1 MSSPT
6 TSHFETAVM
15 IRRILFF
22 LVLISFTLL
31 NLMPLFRGLNS
42 PQAME
47 QAQIGRQIAR
57 GEGFTT
63 KMIRPLAYYEAEK
76 TNQGAVPFTGF
87 KDTYHAPLNPLIL
100 GAVLK
105 LVGGDK
111 TDAWPMGKDEL
122 IFPLDR
128 VIALVS
134 TLFFLMSI
142 GVSYLLIGRIFDA
155 KIAGVTAVLMM
166 LCDLFWS
173 FSQSGLPQMLL
184 LLLFSCGLYFTYR
197 AVEAQE
203 EGRPSF
209 GPALLGAVFFVL
221 MVLTHWIAAWI
232 FLGYLIYVAFAF
244 KPRGIV
250 ALIAIIMLAATITL
264 PLIRAS
270 GITGQPFGTGFYVLY
285 NGIGGGTESLVMRNH
300 DLESEPLSL
309 DGLLVKILGTTLVQ
323 ASDIL
328 PFLGGI
334 LAAPVFFIA
343 LLHPFKRST
352 IAGFRWGIL
361 LMWVFAALGMAIF
374 GIDRE
379 NSLHPNQIHI
389 LFAPVM
395 AGYGLAFLSIL
406 WSRLEIVSTVPF
418 LRNAH
423 FIVLIVL
430 SAAPMLLT
438 LPNKVNIGMHM
449 SKGGRPHWPPYRPDI
464 LHKNLPDMIKD
475 RGVVGTGV
483 TERVVVSDQPWAVA
497 WYADTI
503 SLWLPKTKK
512 GFDKLESRASDLGT
526 PFVGFLMS
534 PSSAE
539 ADTIGVVR
547 SQYNEFN
554 SLVFNGI
561 IAEITAPPGGRDG
574 VSILRGDTK
583 LTDIVRRYN
592 NPIGLSG
599 GDLVFYGQDT
609 LNPTQ
614 GAK

>member
-31 NLMPLFRGLNS
+31 NLMPLFRGLSS

-47 QAQIGRQIAR
+47 QAQIARQIAR

-76 TNQGAVPFTGF
+76 TNQGALPFTGF

-105 LVGGDK
+105 LVGADK
-111 TDAWPMGKDEL
+111 PDAWPMAKDEL
-122 IFPLDR
+122 VFPLDR
-128 VIALVS
+128 VIALIS

-142 GVSYLLIGRIFDA
+142 GVCYLLIGRIFDA

-197 AVEAQE
+197 GLEAQE
-203 EGRPSF
+203 EGRPAF
-209 GPALLGAVFFVL
+209 GPALLGAAFFVL
-221 MVLTHWIAAWI
+221 MVLTHWLTAWI
-232 FLGYLIYVAFAF
+232 FLGYLIYAAVAF

-250 ALIAIIMLAATITL
+250 AIIAMVMLAVAVSF

-270 GITGQPFGTGFYVLY
+270 GIVGQPFGTGFYVLY

-323 ASDIL
+323 ASDLL

-352 IAGFRWGIL
+352 IANFRWGIL
-361 LMWVFAALGMAIF
+361 LMWVFAALGMALF

-379 NSLHPNQIHI
+379 VAIHTNQIHI
-389 LFAPVM
+389 LFAPIM

-406 WSRLEIVSTVPF
+406 WNRLEVVANAPF

-423 FIVLIVL
+423 YIVIIVL

-449 SKGGRPHWPPYRPDI
+449 SKGGVPHWPPYRPDI
-464 LHKNLPDMIKD
+464 LHKFLPEMIKD
-475 RGVVGTGV
+475 RGAAATAVK
-483 TERVVVSDQPWAVA
+483 EKIVVSDQPWAVA

-503 SLWLPKTKK
+503 SLWIPKTKK
-512 GFDKLESRASDLGT
+512 GFDKLEDRGASLGT
-526 PFVGFLMS
+526 PFAGFLVS
-534 PSSAE
+534 PSSTE
-539 ADTIGVVR
+539 SGSVGVVR

-554 SLVFNGI
+554 SLIFNGVVS
-561 IAEITAPPGGRDG
+561 EMTAPPGSYDG
-574 VSILRGDTK
+574 TSILRADPK
-583 LTDIVRRYN
+583 LADIFKRYST
-592 NPIGLSG
+592 PTGLSG
-599 GDLVFYGQDT
+599 GEMVFYGPAPIQSS
-609 LNPTQ
+609 N
-614 GAK
+614 

>member
-31 NLMPLFRGLNS
+31 NLMPLFRGLSS

-47 QAQIGRQIAR
+47 QAQIARQIAR

-76 TNQGAVPFTGF
+76 TNQGALPFSGF

-105 LVGGDK
+105 LVGADK
-111 TDAWPMGKDEL
+111 PDAWPMAKDEL
-122 IFPLDR
+122 VFPLDR
-128 VIALVS
+128 VIALIS

-197 AVEAQE
+197 GLEAQE

-221 MVLTHWIAAWI
+221 MVLTHWLTAWI
-232 FLGYLIYVAFAF
+232 FLGYLIYAAVAF

-250 ALIAIIMLAATITL
+250 AIIAMVMLAVAVSF

-270 GITGQPFGTGFYVLY
+270 GIVGQPFGTGFYVLY

-323 ASDIL
+323 ASDLL

-343 LLHPFKRST
+343 LLHPFKRAT
-352 IAGFRWGIL
+352 IANFRWGIL

-379 NSLHPNQIHI
+379 VAIHPNQIHI

-406 WSRLEIVSTVPF
+406 WSRLEIVSNAPF

-438 LPNKVNIGMHM
+438 LPNKVNIGMHL
-449 SKGGRPHWPPYRPDI
+449 SKGGVPHWPPYRPDI
-464 LHKNLPDMIKD
+464 LHKFLPEIIKD
-475 RGVVGTGV
+475 RGAAASAV
-483 TERVVVSDQPWAVA
+483 TEKVVVSDQPWAVA
-497 WYADTI
+497 WYADTL

-512 GFDKLESRASDLGT
+512 GFDKLEDRGASLGT
-526 PFVGFLMS
+526 PFAGFLIS
-534 PSSAE
+534 PSSTE
-539 ADTIGVVR
+539 AGTIGVVR
-547 SQYNEFN
+547 SQFNEFN
-554 SLVFNGI
+554 SLIFNGVI
-561 IAEITAPPGGRDG
+561 SEITAQPGSSDG
-574 VSILRGDTK
+574 TSILRADPK
-583 LTDIVRRYN
+583 LADIFKRYN
-592 NPIGLSG
+592 TPTGLSG
-599 GDLVFYGQDT
+599 GDLVFYGPAPIQSS
-609 LNPTQ
+609 N
-614 GAK
+614 

>member
-31 NLMPLFRGLNS
+31 NLMPLFRGLSS

-76 TNQGAVPFTGF
+76 TLQGAAPFTGF
-87 KDTYHAPLNPLIL
+87 KDTYHSPLNPLIL

-105 LVGGDK
+105 LVGADK
-111 TDAWPMGKDEL
+111 ADAWPMAKDEL
-122 IFPLDR
+122 VYPLDR

-142 GVSYLLIGRIFDA
+142 GVCYLLVGRIFDP

-209 GPALLGAVFFVL
+209 GPALLGAIFFVL

-232 FLGYLIYVAFAF
+232 FLGYLIYAAFAF

-250 ALIAIIMLAATITL
+250 ALIAMVMLAATIAL
-264 PLIRAS
+264 PLIRAH

-309 DGLLVKILGTTLVQ
+309 DGLLVKLLGTTLVQ
-323 ASDIL
+323 ASDLL

-374 GIDRE
+374 GINRE
-379 NSLHPNQIHI
+379 DQLHPNQIHLI
-389 LFAPVM
+389 FAPVM

-406 WSRLEIVSTVPF
+406 WSRLEVVNNAPF

-423 FIVLIVL
+423 FIVIILL

-438 LPNKVNIGMHM
+438 LPKKVNIGMHM
-449 SKGGRPHWPPYRPDI
+449 SKGGVPQWPPYRPDL
-464 LHKNLPDMIKD
+464 LHKYLPDLIKD
-475 RGVVGTGV
+475 RGAAT
-483 TERVVVSDQPWAVA
+483 TASAEKIVVSDQPWAVA
-497 WYADTI
+497 WYADTL
-503 SLWLPKTKK
+503 SLWLPTTKK
-512 GFDKLESRASDLGT
+512 GFDKLEDRASSLGT

-534 PSSAE
+534 PSSTE
-539 ADTIGVVR
+539 AGTVGVVK
-547 SQYNEFN
+547 SQFNEFN
-554 SLVFNGI
+554 SLVFNGVMS
-561 IAEITAPPGGRDG
+561 EVTAPAVGRDG
-574 VSILRGDTK
+574 VSILRNDPK
-583 LTDIVRRYN
+583 LADILRRYN
-592 NPIGLSG
+592 YPVGLSG
-599 GDLVFYGQDT
+599 GDLVFYGQGVN
-609 LNPTQ
+609 NPGQ
-614 GAK
+614 QPK